1 MQARNLP
8 RVTSGCGTPW
18 EAHCSEHTAKVSNRL
33 STGQAGNLVA
43 LGNKRLK
50 HQRVCIL
57 FLLLTNNIPL
67 ILRGTPDKRI
77 AIGTIGLAKIVE
89 LQVKPG
95 LTYSLAN
102 LWP

>member
-1 MQARNLP
+1 MQARSLP
-8 RVTSGCGTPW
+8 RVTSGCGTPR
-18 EAHCSEHTAKVSNRL
+18 EANCSEHTAKVSKRL

-50 HQRVCIL
+50 HQHVL